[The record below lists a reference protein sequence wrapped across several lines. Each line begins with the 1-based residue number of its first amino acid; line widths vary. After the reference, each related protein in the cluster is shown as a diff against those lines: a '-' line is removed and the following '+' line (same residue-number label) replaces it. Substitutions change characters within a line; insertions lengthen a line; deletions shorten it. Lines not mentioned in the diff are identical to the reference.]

1 MSESGDFMNLKD
13 LIKSV
18 VFDDVWTELN
28 KEYFMKDGA
37 VEAYLRVFNQLK
49 ELTPGPNHDD
59 FRLVVA
65 RVEDK
70 FEPGTFIFEIFG
82 MKPGDKDHYAL
93 ELSPWKEWLSFEVIG
108 KCIEVYGAAV
118 VVAHSLY
125 ALTFL
130 GYDIADVE
138 ANIKK
143 EIEILR
149 ERHEEIE
156 NDTAK
161 LISWDEV
168 RKNFGFIDK
177 RTEEEKEVQY
187 KKLEHIIAENKI
199 VYETLLS

>member
-1 MSESGDFMNLKD
+1 VFFLD

-18 VFDDVWTELN
+18 VFADVWTELN
-28 KEYFMKDGA
+28 KEYSMKDGA
-37 VEAYLRVFNQLK
+37 FEAYQRVYNQLK
-49 ELTPGPNHDD
+49 ELTPGLNHDG
-59 FRLVVA
+59 FCLAVA

-70 FEPGTFIFEIFG
+70 FEPGTFIFEVFG

-93 ELSPWKEWLSFEVIG
+93 ELSPWKEWLSFAVIE
-108 KCIEVYGAAV
+108 KCIEIYGAAA

-125 ALTFL
+125 GLTFF
-130 GYDIADVE
+130 GYDVAVVE

-143 EIEILR
+143 EIKILR

-156 NDTAK
+156 NGIAK

-168 RKNFGFIDK
+168 RKNIGYIDE
-177 RTEEEKEVQY
+177 RTEGEKQFQHRQFER
-187 KKLEHIIAENKI
+187 IIAENSI